1 MRPGGRSGSPR
12 PPATRSA
19 AGRPAVPTPSRSSR
33 RCASPLPVGESLI
46 AEEGIDAAA
55 AEEDTTDEEVLR
67 SAMYAGFS
75 TEEAQAFLQDRKNT
89 NVSQVCFDAQFR
101 EDFWIDLGYP
111 KGSRWWERSDSPIL
125 GDSVKFDPVEG
136 SVAGRDVIGSSV
148 RLLANSG
155 DSSLCD
161 LDFVPRIGTN
171 TDQTK
176 RSFVK
181 GSSIQDPCA
190 QSKPTRR
197 GVHIRPWRGPLPRPG
212 ISHDV
217 TLAAFWP
224 TPAQSLYGV
233 CSPDSNA
240 TAGRTTPQPPPLGD
254 LSEFPP
260 IIDAMIEPRSGPAGT
275 PAGNAEYRNLNPSFL
290 ETDHV
295 ALVNRAKGYGL
306 SRKLLRRPI
315 PWTCRH
321 VVPHFG
327 CIPMSAADR
336 PSYAVMAAR
345 QPTREEQRPPALQ
358 PRGGGVSVLRGG
370 RGPFPRPNRGRG
382 NAGGRDRVQARGN
395 GRGWFNPVRG
405 RGSGQVQ
412 DVLQINA
419 MSQLIV
425 RTSAMECRQRR
436 LNQSRPKN
444 HALHSAFAVSVLA
457 IFRRIVQLFWTATSA
472 TRKIVMF
479 LRNVLFS
486 RCRGLQHLCWGV
498 QKMN

>member
-1 MRPGGRSGSPR
+1 MGRSLGRRGGDHRRLTLAPR
-12 PPATRSA
+12 PVSP
-19 AGRPAVPTPSRSSR
+19 G

-197 GVHIRPWRGPLPRPG
+197 GVQIRPWRGPLPRPG
-212 ISHDV
+212 ISHAV
-217 TLAAFWP
+217 SLAAFWP

-233 CSPDSNA
+233 CSPDSNV

-290 ETDHV
+290 ETNHV

-358 PRGGGVSVLRGG
+358 PRGGGVSGLRGG